1 WATSGELRYH
11 TSTIHKGIG
20 FSQMPK
26 NWRKRIRS
34 VQRQIR
40 RAPIVR
46 DGRQLSMAELI
57 QSELDISGRLGR
69 KRQGL
74 GLALSAIL
82 SAGDRHRRARK
93 DFSKTDLAGPTCVC
107 LSICVTRA
115 VGHKYAC
122 RSCYYPPPCRR
133 Q

>member
-1 WATSGELRYH
+1 
-11 TSTIHKGIG
+11 
-20 FSQMPK
+20 
-26 NWRKRIRS
+26 
-34 VQRQIR
+34 
-40 RAPIVR
+40 
-46 DGRQLSMAELI
+46 MAELI

-82 SAGDRHRRARK
+82 SAGDRHRGARK

-115 VGHKYAC
+115 VGHKIRLPLLLLPAAVSSAVSL
-122 RSCYYPPPCRR
+122 RPALVGRA
-133 Q
+133 